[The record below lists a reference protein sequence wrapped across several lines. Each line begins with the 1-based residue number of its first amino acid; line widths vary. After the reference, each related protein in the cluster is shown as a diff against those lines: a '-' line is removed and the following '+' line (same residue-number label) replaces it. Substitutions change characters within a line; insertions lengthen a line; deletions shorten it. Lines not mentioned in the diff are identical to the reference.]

1 MPDGALW
8 RVGRRNEDDHGRY
21 LCRLEIPMNMSV
33 ILTIAAVVWLEML
46 RRKDIYV
53 LLILLA
59 TLLFALLSFDIFN
72 LHGIAAYVKDIGL
85 SFSWLFAWILAVV
98 MGARQLPTEE
108 KQGTIYTLLAKP
120 ISRAE
125 LLIGKWLGAW
135 SITVAATLC
144 FYSLIIAVALFRN
157 SGFPPPL
164 LLQAVLL
171 HAAALSVVCSLALA
185 FSTRMNA
192 DAASAI
198 CFVITGSAMVFLPR
212 IPDLMRDLDG
222 AHSALMTFL
231 YCAMPH
237 FEVFDLRQRLVY
249 DATPAR
255 WSIVGMII
263 AYAALMTG
271 AVMILAWLGYRNKK
285 FVRGGAA

>member
-1 MPDGALW
+1 
-8 RVGRRNEDDHGRY
+8 
-21 LCRLEIPMNMSV
+21 MNMSA

-72 LHGIAAYVKDIGL
+72 LHGVTAYVKDIGL
-85 SFSWLFAWILAVV
+85 SFSWLFAWILAVA

-120 ISRAE
+120 ITRVE

-144 FYSLIIAVALFRN
+144 FYSLLMAVALFRK

-171 HAAALSVVCSLALA
+171 HAAALSVVCSIALA

-198 CFVITGSAMVFLPR
+198 CFVITGSAMIFLPR
-212 IPDLMRDLDG
+212 IPDLICDLDG
-222 AHSALMTFL
+222 ARSALMALL
-231 YCAMPH
+231 YFAMPH

-249 DATPAR
+249 DETPAS
-255 WSIVGMII
+255 WPIVGMII

-271 AVMILAWLGYRNKK
+271 AVMILAWLGYRHKK